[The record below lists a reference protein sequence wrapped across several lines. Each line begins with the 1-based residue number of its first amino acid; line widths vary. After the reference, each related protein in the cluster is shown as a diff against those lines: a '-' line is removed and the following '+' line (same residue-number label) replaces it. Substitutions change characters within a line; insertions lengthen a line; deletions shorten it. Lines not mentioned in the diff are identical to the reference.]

1 MVYWELQEEAP
12 RNPDNA
18 LKILQK
24 RSILS
29 NKILQNQ
36 SYASVNFILSLE
48 SMNTGVNISI

>member
-48 SMNTGVNISI
+48 STNTGVNISI

>member
-18 LKILQK
+18 LEILQK

-36 SYASVNFILSLE
+36 SYPSVNFILSLE